1 MSSKKYHRGCPTYSV
16 CKDLRKK
23 LRKFGIPKE
32 DVHSYCDAAAPWP
45 CIHMVSNARL
55 LYEVVSPANSQ
66 EVLEFI
72 EPMFAT
78 RQQLISDRFADDYK
92 EEPFRCPEL
101 SVDIFQ
107 PCTATTCAFY
117 TNNPWTR
124 NCILYYRVRHGRETL
139 NLNELSF
146 LLGREVPVLR
156 SSLNRTAKLLSH
168 WAFKETIEREHLNE
182 MVSRITPEN
191 VCVVCERRTDG
202 TRRMLHKGGFHY
214 CGRNCVRKKPPQIIR
229 LEQEFSL
236 PIERLLT
243 LCVERFSST
252 KTMCAALGMGHTVFL
267 SWCKRYSVPIPSS
280 KSAK

>member
-1 MSSKKYHRGCPTYSV
+1 MSSKKYHRGCPSYSV
-16 CKDLRKK
+16 CKELRRK
-23 LRKFGIPKE
+23 LRKFGVSKE
-32 DVHSYCDAAAPWP
+32 EVRSGCDSEAPWP
-45 CIHMVSNARL
+45 CSQMIENARL
-55 LYEVVSPANSQ
+55 LYEAVSPSNAQ

-78 RQQLISDRFADDYK
+78 RQQLVSDRFAEDHR
-92 EEPFRCPEL
+92 EEPFQCPEL
-101 SVDIFQ
+101 NIDMFQ
-107 PCTATTCAFY
+107 PCTATSCAFY
-117 TNNPWTR
+117 TNNPWTK

-146 LLGREVPVLR
+146 LLGREVSVLR
-156 SSLNRTAKLLSH
+156 ASLNRTSKKLSH

-182 MVSRITPEN
+182 MVTRITPEN
-191 VCVVCERRTDG
+191 VCVVCERKTEGKRK
-202 TRRMLHKGGFHY
+202 MLRKGGFHY
-214 CGRNCVRKKPPQIIR
+214 CNRACVRKKPPQIIR

-236 PIERLLT
+236 PIKRLLT

-267 SWCKRYSVPIPSS
+267 SWCNRYGVLIPSA